1 MLYQR
6 NDSITLADLIAFC
19 EFATQDSIAFGLH
32 TSDERHAPIG
42 WIDSHVTY
50 NHDREPE
57 KVHFRL
63 CLDASY
69 STLNRINSLRS
80 DLLFALGL
88 PAVVN
93 YEMTVFDTSRS
104 ILICDERDCI
114 ISTSSGNIGL
124 ETPILDLD
132 CWTRKPPTN
141 HAIDRSR
148 RTGRID
154 NG

>member
-6 NDSITLADLIAFC
+6 NDSITLADLLAFC

-32 TSDERHAPIG
+32 TSDERRTPIG

-63 CLDASY
+63 CIDTPY

-88 PAVVN
+88 PAAV
-93 YEMTVFDTSRS
+93 YFEMTVFNINRS
-104 ILICDERDCI
+104 VLLCDERDCI
-114 ISTSSGNIGL
+114 ISTTSASIDL

-141 HAIDRSR
+141 TPMDRS
-148 RTGRID
+148 G
-154 NG
+154 GSAAS